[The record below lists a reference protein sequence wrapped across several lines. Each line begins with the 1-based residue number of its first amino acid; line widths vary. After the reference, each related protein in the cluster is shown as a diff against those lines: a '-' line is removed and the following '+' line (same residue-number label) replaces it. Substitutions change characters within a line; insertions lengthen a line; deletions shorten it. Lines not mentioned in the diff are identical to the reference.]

1 MSLKDYER
9 PSLTTDMVLFRM
21 KNYVSAN
28 NRKSDAKRLEVLLI
42 ERANEPEK
50 GKYSLPGGF
59 VDIDE
64 EIESNVKRKL
74 MEKTGVS
81 GDFYIEQLYTFG
93 GLDRDSRGRVV
104 SVSYVG
110 LVNDY
115 NHANVGGS
123 ERQIW
128 MDAELALCSDLAFD
142 HKEIIQYAIARLQG
156 KAEYT
161 DILFNLMPK
170 EFTINDLQ
178 SVYEAI
184 LLKKL
189 DNFKRRINKYLK
201 SLNKMREGKQFRPA
215 ELYTWNKGANEV
227 I

>member
-42 ERANEPEK
+42 ERTSEPEQLK
-50 GKYSLPGGF
+50 WSLPGGF

-64 EIESNVKRKL
+64 EIESNVRRKL

-81 GDFYIEQLYTFG
+81 GDFYVEQLYTFG
-93 GLDRDSRGRVV
+93 KVDRDSRGRVV
-104 SVSYVG
+104 SVSYIG
-110 LVNDY
+110 LINDD
-115 NHANVGGS
+115 NHTNVGGT
-123 ERQIW
+123 EHQTW
-128 MDAELALCSDLAFD
+128 MDVELALCSDLAFD

-170 EFTINDLQ
+170 
-178 SVYEAI
+178 
-184 LLKKL
+184 
-189 DNFKRRINKYLK
+189 
-201 SLNKMREGKQFRPA
+201 
-215 ELYTWNKGANEV
+215 
-227 I
+227 